1 MTIDL
6 NKLYQISENV
16 IAKEIEEELVIVPVR
31 SGIGDLDAEMFGLNQ
46 TGIAVWNRLDGT
58 LSPNDIIKELTAIY
72 NAPPD
77 EIRSDVT
84 ELIMQLLAKGLV
96 VEL

>member
-6 NKLYQISENV
+6 NKRYRISENV

-58 LSPNDIIKELTAIY
+58 LSPNNIIRQLTAVY
-72 NAPPD
+72 SASHD

-84 ELIMQLLAKGLV
+84 ELMTQLLEKGLV